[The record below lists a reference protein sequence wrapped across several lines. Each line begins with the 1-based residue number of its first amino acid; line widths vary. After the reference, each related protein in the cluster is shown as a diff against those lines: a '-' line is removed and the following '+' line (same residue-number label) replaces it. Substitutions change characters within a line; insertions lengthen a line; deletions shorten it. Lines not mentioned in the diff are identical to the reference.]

1 VQNFGGHTQSTFTHS
16 HPFAYTLT
24 AVFTIDKKERRK
36 RQSIPEL
43 EATLLAQ
50 GQREGDGYTLG
61 WWSAGARRGQGR
73 AA

>member
-1 VQNFGGHTQSTFTHS
+1 MQNFGGHTQSTFTHS

-24 AVFTIDKKERRK
+24 AVFTIDKKEVK

-50 GQREGDGYTLG
+50 GQREGDGHTLG
-61 WWSAGARRGQGR
+61 RWFVGARCGRGK